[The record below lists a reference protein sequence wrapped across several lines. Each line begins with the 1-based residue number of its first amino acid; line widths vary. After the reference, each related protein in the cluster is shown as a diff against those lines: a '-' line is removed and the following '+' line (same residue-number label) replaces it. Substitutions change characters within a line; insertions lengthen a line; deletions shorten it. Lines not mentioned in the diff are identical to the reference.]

1 MANLVRYND
10 NVPKIMILIFKNFDL
25 EYVVIS
31 SKSSV
36 ALRSTD

>member
-1 MANLVRYND
+1 MVNLVRYND
-10 NVPKIMILIFKNFDL
+10 KVPKIMILIFQNFDL

-36 ALRSTD
+36 ALR